1 MKNKKLVRVVT
12 VCALVALMAAMM
24 ALPASAATN
33 DISSAVSSVWKD
45 VSGQAKTICNN
56 VVFPALSWVCGIAF
70 FISVIM
76 AIINYKKHHTVEVGW
91 PIALLVGLIVSLSA
105 STWVWKLIG

>member
-12 VCALVALMAAMM
+12 VCTLVALMVAMM

-33 DISSAVSSVWKD
+33 DISSVVSGVWKD
-45 VSGQAKTICNN
+45 VSGQIKSTCNN
-56 VVFPALSWVCGIAF
+56 TVFPACAVVCGIAF

-76 AIINYKKHHTVEVGW
+76 AIFNYKKHHTVEVGW